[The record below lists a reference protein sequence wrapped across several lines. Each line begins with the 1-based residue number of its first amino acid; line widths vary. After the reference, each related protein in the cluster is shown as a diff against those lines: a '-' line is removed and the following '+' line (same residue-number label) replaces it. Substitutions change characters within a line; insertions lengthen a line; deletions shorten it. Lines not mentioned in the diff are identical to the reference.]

1 MILVDT
7 NILIDVLSTDSDWQ
21 SWSLAAMAKE
31 ALGGALY
38 INEIVYAELSARY
51 GSQQE
56 VDAVVDDLDIRL
68 ERLPRQALYLAGR
81 AFAAYRA
88 AGGPR
93 TSILSDFFIGAH
105 ADVAGLTILTRDI
118 RRYRSYFPNVALIAP
133 DLA

>member
-7 NILIDVLSTDSDWQ
+7 NILIDVLSTNSNWQ
-21 SWSLAAMAKE
+21 SWSLDAME
-31 ALGGALY
+31 RESLSGSLL
-38 INEIVYAELSARY
+38 INDIVYAELAARY
-51 GSQQE
+51 LSQE
-56 VDAVVDDLDIRL
+56 NVDAVVERL
-68 ERLPRQALYLAGR
+68 ELRFEHLSRPALYLAGR

-105 ADVAGLTILTRDI
+105 ADVAELTILTRDV
-118 RRYRSYFPNVALIAP
+118 RRYRTYFPNVALIAP

>member
-1 MILVDT
+1 VILVDT
-7 NILIDVLSTDSDWQ
+7 NILIDVLSTNSDWQ
-21 SWSLAAMAKE
+21 SWSLAEMTKQAIGN
-31 ALGGALY
+31 ALC
-38 INEIVYAELSARY
+38 INDIVYAELSARY
-51 GSQQE
+51 GSQRE
-56 VDAVVDDLDIRL
+56 VDAVVHDLDIHL

-105 ADVAGLTILTRDI
+105 ADVAGLTILTRDT

-133 DLA
+133 GLV